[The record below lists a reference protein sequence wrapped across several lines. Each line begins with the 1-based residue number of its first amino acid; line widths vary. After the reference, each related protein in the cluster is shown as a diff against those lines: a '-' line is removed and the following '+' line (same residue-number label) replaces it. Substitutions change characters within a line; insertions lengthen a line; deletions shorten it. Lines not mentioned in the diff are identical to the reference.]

1 MIFHQLNLERT
12 MKHEER
18 KPVLREFYENS
29 PNQRRLYELLQQK
42 KQIENAVS
50 DIATEIVIN
59 GWIENREYETGL
71 TLVNENDDRFE
82 LVIIIKPKGQK
93 NETGRE

>member
-1 MIFHQLNLERT
+1 

-18 KPVLREFYENS
+18 KPAMREFNENGTE
-29 PNQRRLYELLQQK
+29 QRGLYKLFKQK
-42 KQIENAVS
+42 KQIENAIS
-50 DIATEIVIN
+50 DIASEFVID
-59 GWIENREYETGL
+59 GWLPDREYKTGL
-71 TLVNENDDRFE
+71 TLVNESDDRFE

>member
-1 MIFHQLNLERT
+1 

-29 PNQRRLYELLQQK
+29 PNQRKLYEMFKHK
-42 KQIENAVS
+42 KQIEDAIS
-50 DIATEIVIN
+50 DITTEIVID
-59 GWIENREYETGL
+59 GWFPGREYKTDL
-71 TLVNENDDRFE
+71 TIFNEDDDRFE

-93 NETGRE
+93 NETGRY

>member
-1 MIFHQLNLERT
+1 

>member
-1 MIFHQLNLERT
+1 
-12 MKHEER
+12 MKHNER
-18 KPVLREFYENS
+18 NPVMREFDEGA
-29 PNQRRLYELLQQK
+29 PNVRARLYELLQQK
-42 KQIENAVS
+42 KQIENAMS

-71 TLVNENDDRFE
+71 TLVNENDDKFE

>member
-1 MIFHQLNLERT
+1 
-12 MKHEER
+12 MKHNER
-18 KPVLREFYENS
+18 NPAMREFNEGA
-29 PNQRRLYELLQQK
+29 PNVRARLYELLQQK

-50 DIATEIVIN
+50 DIATEIVVN

-82 LVIIIKPKGQK
+82 LVIIIKP
-93 NETGRE
+93 ES